1 MTDTDIC
8 NLALGHLGHSVEIAA
23 NTVLTERSKAARV
36 FRRILSSTRQ
46 EVLRDFTWSFAT
58 GFATLVLIEEKPTNE
73 WDFSYRIPE
82 DCIRVRRV
90 FADIGRKQGLRKR
103 VAFRVV
109 SDLYS
114 TAWAN
119 GTTYLIGA
127 YASIITAGVIVW
139 YRSLVVANIGFPPA
153 TSPAQWKVS
162 LTGNLPAVLYI
173 DQKDATIE
181 YTRHLTDPG
190 LYPADFAQAFAL
202 LLAVY
207 AAPGLTGDNEK
218 LGTRALGLY
227 RWRRD
232 VASKNDAEE
241 EQVDP
246 QPDSASIEARN

>member
-8 NLALGHLGHSVEIAA
+8 NLALGHLGHSVEIATNA
-23 NTVLTERSKAARV
+23 VLTERSKAARV

-46 EVLRDFTWSFAT
+46 EVLRDFPWSFAT
-58 GFATLVLIEEKPTNE
+58 GFAELTLIEEDPTNE
-73 WDFSYRIPE
+73 WAFSYRLPA
-82 DCIRVRRV
+82 DCVRARRV

-114 TAWAN
+114 TAWAV
-119 GTTYLIGA
+119 GTTYAAGD
-127 YASIITAGVIVW
+127 YASVTTAGVTVW
-139 YRSLVVANIGFPPA
+139 YLSRIDANVGLAPDTNPA
-153 TSPAQWKVS
+153 EWSALAGSP
-162 LTGNLPAVLYI
+162 PAVLYT
-173 DQKDATIE
+173 DQENATIE
-181 YTRHLTDPG
+181 YTRLITDPN

-207 AAPGLTGDNEK
+207 AAPSLTGDNEE
-218 LGTRALGLY
+218 LGKRALGLY

-232 VASKNDAEE
+232 GASKNDAEE

-246 QPDSASIEARN
+246 EPDSPSIEARN